1 MGKGETQKLVEGS
14 SGAASTCAAQFCFLI
29 GWLVVVVTKYPRKQ
43 VTGIKIGF
51 DSWLQSSHVSFRTV
65 ARMSGGKKNP
75 LTSGSQKTEKRHRT
89 GSSYTLLGP
98 YTLLS
103 NTSSNTIK
111 LYPLLLNP
119 PMTSVLM
126 TLHFPRDPPLN
137 VSALGAVPVGKTK
150 VQTPAEAEA
159 RT

>member
-1 MGKGETQKLVEGS
+1 M
-14 SGAASTCAAQFCFLI
+14 
-29 GWLVVVVTKYPRKQ
+29 
-43 VTGIKIGF
+43 
-51 DSWLQSSHVSFRTV
+51 SFRTG
-65 ARMSGGKKNP
+65 ARMSEGKKTP

-89 GSSYTLLGP
+89 WSSYTLLGP
-98 YTLLS
+98 YTLPS

-137 VSALGAVPVGKTK
+137 VSALGAVPVGTTK
-150 VQTPAEAEA
+150 SQTLAEAEA